1 MDKATILAQLKNR
14 RIVIANRGKKSEGV
28 LRKLD
33 RQIRNME
40 K

>member
-1 MDKATILAQLKNR
+1 MDKATKLAQLKNR
-14 RIVIANRGKKSEGV
+14 RVVVANRGKKSEGV

>member
-1 MDKATILAQLKNR
+1 MDKEMILKQLKNR
-14 RIVIANRGKKSEGV
+14 RITIENRGKKSEGV

-33 RQIRNME
+33 RQIRNLE